1 MSLLLKRILVVSA
14 ILLLLSAGFIY
25 YWLETNSQITRYEA
39 QKAQEVNLQSQIQA
53 LESQNNSL
61 RETIEQTGK
70 TLISFTEDRIAY
82 INLASELSTEYDVH
96 INKLVVS
103 DIWKQG
109 NISGMTTDIEIE
121 GSLDNV
127 QSFVSQYCDVR
138 YTNRI
143 NVVSIRPIDRYPWL
157 VRTIDGDKVLTWFDL
172 STEDSIW
179 ADYIKD
185 ELQSYNQA
193 MTEAGVTAEVPDELD
208 TSDEEDPITVE
219 RMFSDRVFKA
229 YLKIDFLGRE

>member
-103 DIWKQG
+103 DIWK
-109 NISGMTTDIEIE
+109 
-121 GSLDNV
+121 
-127 QSFVSQYCDVR
+127 
-138 YTNRI
+138 
-143 NVVSIRPIDRYPWL
+143 
-157 VRTIDGDKVLTWFDL
+157 
-172 STEDSIW
+172 
-179 ADYIKD
+179 
-185 ELQSYNQA
+185 
-193 MTEAGVTAEVPDELD
+193 
-208 TSDEEDPITVE
+208 
-219 RMFSDRVFKA
+219 
-229 YLKIDFLGRE
+229 